1 MNNKNL
7 EDLYIQNASL
17 KDLELELWLR
27 LRSKNKIIWT
37 TKDSTKVP
45 INTISN
51 THLINTINMIRR
63 NKEIEEELDFIYYDL
78 IGDGDNI
85 W

>member
-63 NKEIEEELDFIYYDL
+63 KRL
-78 IGDGDNI
+78 
-85 W
+85 